1 YLKKPF
7 DSQELLEIVEQLASS
22 GTAPAAADF
31 APAPPAPLPFP
42 VFPGAAAQTTPASPV
57 APEAPAASAPVFP
70 ETSFVFSEPFPEAA
84 SAEPPARAAEPI
96 WSNFEIEPD
105 AVTLPPLDESDLG
118 LRVEPEAM
126 FELAPEADEPLPV
139 FSPFESAPEPAP
151 SDAAPPVP
159 EATPAPA
166 AAPPATPEPAV
177 PSVGEMDFAAEP
189 IAAPEPPRCAAGFAP
204 APPEPAFPSFGEMDF
219 SAEPIAAPEPPRFA
233 AGFAPAPPPPAAAP
247 VAAAPA
253 APAPSG
259 SVTLSDDDVDRIA
272 RRVVELLGDKPVR
285 DVAWEVIPDLAEV
298 VIRDRIRELEAA
310 AEA

>member
-1 YLKKPF
+1 MSRRILLADDSVTIQKVIELTFMDGDFEVRAVSSGDEAIAVLDSADPDVVIADVHMPGANGYEVARRSKALRPHVPVLLLVGTFEPFDEAQARACGADRYLKKPF

-22 GTAPAAADF
+22 GTAPAA
-31 APAPPAPLPFP
+31 
-42 VFPGAAAQTTPASPV
+42 PASPV

-151 SDAAPPVP
+151 SAAAPPVP

-166 AAPPATPEPAV
+166 AAPPATPEPA
-177 PSVGEMDFAAEP
+177 
-189 IAAPEPPRCAAGFAP
+189 
-204 APPEPAFPSFGEMDF
+204 FPSFG
-219 SAEPIAAPEPPRFA
+219 
-233 AGFAPAPPPPAAAP
+233 
-247 VAAAPA
+247 
-253 APAPSG
+253 
-259 SVTLSDDDVDRIA
+259 
-272 RRVVELLGDKPVR
+272 
-285 DVAWEVIPDLAEV
+285 
-298 VIRDRIRELEAA
+298 
-310 AEA
+310 

>member
-70 ETSFVFSEPFPEAA
+70 EHSFVFSEPFPEAA
-84 SAEPPARAAEPI
+84 SAEPTAWAAEPI

-105 AVTLPPLDESDLG
+105 TVTLPPLDESDLG

-166 AAPPATPEPAV
+166 AAPPATPEPA
-177 PSVGEMDFAAEP
+177 
-189 IAAPEPPRCAAGFAP
+189 
-204 APPEPAFPSFGEMDF
+204 FPSFGEMDF

-253 APAPSG
+253 APAASG